1 MKDQTAADPM
11 DRTDRYA
18 HNTIRGVKAQLIL
31 YLQSE
36 RLPIYR
42 EHVQQLV
49 DKGHAYRCFCSAE
62 QLEAQK
68 RELHEAGKPTIYNG
82 TCRSIDASESSQRAA
97 SGETHVVRFKGDT
110 FGQPKLRDAIYGH
123 FQKKDTEE
131 DFIILK
137 SDGFPTYHLANVVDD
152 HLMEVTHV
160 IRGEEWLIS
169 APKHVALYQA
179 FGWQP
184 PTFAHLGLLVNHD
197 GSKLSK
203 RNDDVNLSKYKEGKA
218 FPMALLA
225 WLANLGSSFKSGA
238 KAPRSVEDV
247 AEAVSYSPTTFILP
261 ATANTVFCSL
271 HSNSP
276 VVV

>member
-1 MKDQTAADPM
+1 
-11 DRTDRYA
+11 
-18 HNTIRGVKAQLIL
+18 
-31 YLQSE
+31 
-36 RLPIYR
+36 
-42 EHVQQLV
+42 
-49 DKGHAYRCFCSAE
+49 
-62 QLEAQK
+62 
-68 RELHEAGKPTIYNG
+68 
-82 TCRSIDASESSQRAA
+82 
-97 SGETHVVRFKGDT
+97 VRFKGDA

-123 FQKKDTEE
+123 FQKKDAEE

-184 PTFAHLGLLVNHD
+184 PTFAHLGLLVNQD

-203 RNDDVNLSKYKEGKA
+203 RNDDVNLSKYKEGNV

-247 AEAVSYSPTTFILP
+247 AEAVSYPYGSPNILPTTLTLYSTAYIQVHPRGHQAKFWQARLLQLLLP
-261 ATANTVFCSL
+261 RPTPPPTSL
-271 HSNSP
+271 ISSLTRVQP
-276 VVV
+276 FRFPPYPADA